1 MANTVKIKQSSV
13 LGKIPTIVPEQI
25 VLGELAINTHDGKI
39 YLRQDDTASGGS
51 DRVILV
57 NPFTEDEATAAKEFT
72 VARVLD
78 DVGLDG
84 TTGPFGLSYDGGTAL
99 VYDDINI
106 DEVGRLLIV
115 VGGQVQQPG
124 AGGSFNIG
132 SGSGGQQV
140 QITFTGEAPEN
151 GSSFFGTVQ
160 ARQGNVNSG
169 ISEELAIAYAVAL
182 G

>member
-13 LGKIPTIVPEQI
+13 QGKIPTIVPEQI

-39 YLRQDDTASGGS
+39 YLRQDDTASGGT

-115 VGGQVQQPG
+115 VGGQVQEPG

-140 QITFTGEAPEN
+140 QITFTEAPEN